1 MRLIGA
7 VVYGRL
13 FFFVISKAVFYFNG
27 QFMLFGGVRHASGDQ
42 NFITACP
49 TVVDDKGA
57 TLPGWRNDGPLNFQF
72 FYMS

>member
-1 MRLIGA
+1 VRLFTA
-7 VVYGRL
+7 L
-13 FFFVISKAVFYFNG
+13 CFFFVHIEGSFCILTG
-27 QFMLFGGVRHASGDQ
+27 SLCFGGVRHASGDQ

-57 TLPGWRNDGPLNFQF
+57 TLLGWRNDGPLNFQF